1 MDSFVLSVL
10 EASKKVI
17 EHFRHGDPAL
27 YMKQGEGAG
36 GDESLHADLLCEE
49 IFASYLKQYGTIY
62 SEESGEIAGTGAGIT
77 YLDPLD
83 GSDNFASHFPYYGAS
98 IALCNAKE
106 ETQKAMIVN
115 FCTQEVFLREDSPAE
130 ALYGH
135 LSNPLSSYVPLASLP
150 KTARLGIFERAYKD
164 NRLGE
169 RIRALG
175 FKFRSP
181 GAIALSLAQAYNV
194 DFVLFRGKE
203 RVYDTKAGLFL
214 CEGLHVLHNEGNF
227 LLVSKDAEA
236 FKKLAGIIN

>member
-10 EASKKVI
+10 EASKKII

-36 GDESLHADLLCEE
+36 GDESLRADLLCEE
-49 IFASYLKQYGTIY
+49 IFASYLKQYGTIH
-62 SEESGEIAGTGAGIT
+62 SEESGEIAGTGAGIL

-98 IALCNAKE
+98 IALCDTENR
-106 ETQKAMIVN
+106 TQKAVIVN
-115 FCTQEVFLREDSPAE
+115 FCSQEVFLREDSSSE

-150 KTARLGIFERAYKD
+150 KMKKVGIFERAYKD
-164 NRLGE
+164 SRLGE
-169 RIRALG
+169 RIHALG

-181 GAIALSLAQAYNV
+181 GAIALSLAQAHNV

-203 RVYDTKAGLFL
+203 RIYDTKAGLFL
-214 CEGLHVLHNEGNF
+214 CEGLHMLHNEGNF
-227 LLVSKDAEA
+227 LLVSRDAEV